1 MDIKFRK
8 YTATPTEQ
16 KQLGVAEILYGDIIL
31 RFKIVHGKDGEGFF
45 ISPASHKIGDRYFGA
60 FEIDSKS
67 QYEDLL
73 DFVRENV
80 KLVMYPKKE
89 IQMSASAFDTELP
102 F

>member
-8 YTATPTEQ
+8 YTQTPTEQ
-16 KQLGVAEILYGDIIL
+16 KQMGVAEILYGDIIL
-31 RFKIVHGKDGEGFF
+31 RFKVVNGKDGEGFF
-45 ISPASHKIGDRYFGA
+45 LTPASHKIGERYYGA
-60 FEIDSKS
+60 FEIDSRSK
-67 QYEDLL
+67 YDDML

-89 IQMSASAFDTELP
+89 IQMSASTFDTELP